1 MFELLPKIGK
11 TSSLI
16 TIALLLLNIG
26 GLLTGVL
33 ANLYLLTM
41 AISLGASGFYNLN
54 TYKETRQK
62 KALVIAVVFLA
73 LMLAIVGLP
82 LFFYPLMA

>member
-41 AISLGASGFYNLN
+41 AISLGASGFYNLHM
-54 TYKETRQK
+54 YKQTRQK
-62 KALVIAVVFLA
+62 KMLVVAVIFLVLMLVILG
-73 LMLAIVGLP
+73 MP